1 MAGIPVVDLRLFA
14 SDPDRLSGELF
25 DAASKWGF
33 LILTGHGIPQEEI
46 DGVFNLAQGFFSQP
60 KEVKEEKWM
69 NTAQVGYDHKES
81 VTELTK
87 ILAQSIG
94 IQEGCVFGDVA
105 ASNLTTNNLS
115 SWWTHPRRE
124 QIEAFRARCHDLSNQ
139 LLTAFATAMS
149 LPPGYFFPAHDP
161 AKTPGNVLRLMR
173 YPALAT
179 QPETNFPSLGEHTDW
194 GTMTLLFTKTGG
206 LEVKSPDARE
216 FVPVPVVEGA
226 LVVNIGDG
234 LALWS
239 DGALKSTLHRVSRE
253 ASLYDQ
259 DRYSMAYFVNANAD
273 APLKFLKRG
282 PEGKFT
288 HDETKLDAT
297 FGDYQAARMRLFH
310 EKFDSDVNGS
320 GPVLDPKFVAI
331 VKSLGVAHGHAITYG
346 SAGVEKAGVA
356 A

>member
-33 LILTGHGIPQEEI
+33 LILTGHGIPLEEI
-46 DGVFNLAQGFFSQP
+46 DEVFNLAQGFFAQP
-60 KEVKEEKWM
+60 KEIKEEKWM

-81 VTELTK
+81 V
-87 ILAQSIG
+87 IG
-94 IQEGCVFGDVA
+94 TQEGCVFGDVA
-105 ASNLTTNNLS
+105 ASNLTTSNLS
-115 SWWTHPRRE
+115 SWWTHARRE
-124 QIEAFRARCHDLSNQ
+124 KIEAFRARCHVLSSQ
-139 LLTAFATAMS
+139 LLTAFATAMG
-149 LPPGYFFPAHDP
+149 LPPAYFFPAHDP
-161 AKTPGNVLRLMR
+161 AKRPGNVLRLMR
-173 YPALAT
+173 YPALST
-179 QPETNFPSLGEHTDW
+179 QPDANLPSLGEHTDW
-194 GTMTLLFTKTGG
+194 GTMTLLFTKTAG

-226 LVVNIGDG
+226 LIVNIGDG

-239 DGALKSTLHRVSRE
+239 DGALKSTLHRVARK

-288 HDETKLDAT
+288 HDERKLDAT

-310 EKFDSDVNGS
+310 EKFDSDVDGS

-331 VKSLGVAHGHAITYG
+331 VKTLGVAHGHAITYG
-346 SAGVEKAGVA
+346 STGVEQAGVA